1 MVLGI
6 SVFEIIFWLHSERTQ
21 RNELSM
27 VLKDCQIELD
37 NINEFL
43 NRLFSAEALCTYV
56 RSDEKVTC

>member
-43 NRLFSAEALCTYV
+43 NRLFSEALCTYV